1 MAFSPNIQYIKLR
14 LYPKIT
20 IIKVCLFIITA
31 YNYFIGI
38 ILNILINYQYI
49 KEANKMNTSIEITL
63 SELKK
68 FLNEEQ
74 ISVNLTVRELH
85 SKDESYHEVSLPDIV
100 VFPKETDEVSQIL
113 KTANNLHIPVVP
125 FGRGS
130 SLEGHVIPYDN
141 GITIDFSLMD
151 KILEIREN
159 DLLVK
164 VQPGVTR
171 TQLNKELKKYGLFFS
186 VDPGADATLGG
197 MAATNASGTTTVKY
211 GVMRDQVRDLEVVL
225 ADGTVIHTG
234 SLAAK
239 SASGYHLNGLFV
251 GSEGTLGCFT
261 ELTLRVY
268 GIPEFTTAARAVF
281 PTVQNAV
288 EAVTSILQAGIPIA
302 RVELV
307 DEESIRQVNRFSET
321 NYAERPTLFLEF
333 DGNEAGLKQDVE
345 FTKEIMEDHS
355 CEEIQFE
362 TDNTARTKLWDARHN
377 LAYAYI
383 HGNVGKKMMVTDVC
397 VPISELADAVVFARK
412 ELNSLDLIG
421 GLTGHVGDGNFH
433 AIIMIDMNDAE
444 EVARADSFN
453 EKIVHY
459 AIDRNGTCTGE
470 HGVGIGKQKY
480 QALEHGAALQV
491 MEKIKIALD
500 PNNILNPQKIVKIE
514 STGE

>member
-1 MAFSPNIQYIKLR
+1 MTVS
-14 LYPKIT
+14 T
-20 IIKVCLFIITA
+20 
-31 YNYFIGI
+31 
-38 ILNILINYQYI
+38 
-49 KEANKMNTSIEITL
+49 
-63 SELKK
+63 
-68 FLNEEQ
+68 EQ
-74 ISVNLTVRELH
+74 IVETLKEFLDESQVSVNQTVRELH
-85 SKDESYHEVSLPDIV
+85 SKDESYHHVSLPDIV
-100 VFPKETDEVSQIL
+100 VFPKTANDVSQIM
-113 KTANNLHIPVVP
+113 KIANNFKVAVVP

-130 SLEGHVIPYDN
+130 SLEGHIIPYDN

-151 KILEIREN
+151 KILEVREN

-225 ADGTVIHTG
+225 ADGTIIHTG
-234 SLAAK
+234 NLAAK

-261 ELTLRVY
+261 ELTLKVY

-288 EAVTSILQAGIPIA
+288 EAVTSILQAGVPIA

-307 DEESIRQVNRFSET
+307 DESSIRQVNRFSET
-321 NYAERPTLFLEF
+321 NYAEKPTLFLEF
-333 DGNEAGLKQDVE
+333 DGNEAGLQQDVE
-345 FTKEIMEDHS
+345 FTKEIMEDHL
-355 CEEIQFE
+355 CEEVQFE

-397 VPISELADAVVFARK
+397 VPISELADAVIYARK
-412 ELNSLDLIG
+412 ELDAIG
-421 GLTGHVGDGNFH
+421 LVGGVLGHVGDGNFH
-433 AIIMIDMNDAE
+433 ALLMIDMNNPEEIAKAE
-444 EVARADSFN
+444 AFN

-459 AIDRNGTCTGE
+459 ALERDGTCTGE
-470 HGVGIGKQKY
+470 HGVGVGKQKY
-480 QALEHGAALQV
+480 QATEHGAALLV
-491 MEKIKIALD
+491 MEKIKVALD
-500 PNNILNPQKIVKIE
+500 PNNILNPNKIVKIE
-514 STGE
+514 SLGE